1 MVHRHHT
8 PGVYPL
14 MKNLLRAAAI
24 SVASTALVAGGATVA
39 TAAPS
44 APVSTSS
51 AVTASSNVSIA
62 GFPMDPQSKI
72 RVNKRGSKLKFRLT
86 ARFLNEFGRPV
97 GVRKATIQVH
107 KKGKWRTLKN
117 VRLNSEGRGS
127 YKRTDGKKRKYRML
141 IKPTSLYVGG
151 VTKSLKI

>member
-1 MVHRHHT
+1 
-8 PGVYPL
+8 

-44 APVSTSS
+44 APTAASSTVTTAGTVST
-51 AVTASSNVSIA
+51 AA
-62 GFPMDPQSKI
+62 FPMDPKSKI

-86 ARFLNEFGRPV
+86 ARYINQVGQPV
-97 GVRKATIQVH
+97 GVRRATIQVH

-141 IKPTSLYVGG
+141 VKPTSLYVGG
-151 VTKSLKI
+151 VTPSFKI

>member
-1 MVHRHHT
+1 
-8 PGVYPL
+8 

-24 SVASTALVAGGATVA
+24 SVASTALVAGGSAVA
-39 TAAPS
+39 VAAPS
-44 APVSTSS
+44 APVATSTTTSS
-51 AVTASSNVSIA
+51 ASTVSTAA
-62 GFPMDPQSKI
+62 FQMDGKSRI
-72 RVNKRGSKLKFRLT
+72 RVEKRGSKLKFRLT
-86 ARFLNEFGRPV
+86 ARYLNEVNQPV
-97 GVRKATIQVH
+97 GVRRATIQIH

-151 VTKSLKI
+151 VTKSVKI

>member
-1 MVHRHHT
+1 
-8 PGVYPL
+8 

-44 APVSTSS
+44 APTAASSTVTTAGTVSTAAFS
-51 AVTASSNVSIA
+51 
-62 GFPMDPQSKI
+62 MDPQSKI

-86 ARFLNEFGRPV
+86 ARYINEVGQPV
-97 GVRKATIQVH
+97 GVRRATIQVH

-141 IKPTSLYVGG
+141 VKPTSLYVGG
-151 VTKSLKI
+151 VTQSLKI